1 MILRSN
7 IKHKQICMINNHNP
21 HTPKLSLGKRR
32 SALTNLGVI
41 FMLLYLPCFVKAQ
54 EAVLQ
59 NVYARD
65 YQTLNG
71 SWNYI
76 IDPFDMGYYDYRLKE
91 NPNGF
96 FKNQKAQHKADL
108 VEYNFDTAPLML
120 IPSDW
125 NTQNSQLFFYEGS
138 VWFKKDFTYF
148 SKSNTKTFIYFGAVN
163 YDAKVYLNS
172 EKIGEHIGGFT
183 PFNFDITDKVKDGNN
198 FIVVRGNNERHP
210 ESVPTVN
217 ADWWNYGGI
226 TREVLLVDVPE
237 VSIDDYVIQLEKG
250 KYDVISG
257 KVQTRG
263 LTQGHAPV
271 LVLEIPELKIKQTL
285 PTDESGIATFSI
297 KSKPQ
302 LWSPENPKLY
312 DVTLSLGDEKISDQ
326 IGFRQIET
334 VGKEVHLNGKKIFL
348 KGISIHEEAPFRQG
362 RAWSPDDAKILL
374 GWAKELGCNFVRL
387 AHYPHNEYMVREAEK
402 LGLMVWSEIPVYWTI
417 HWSNPDTYANAQKQL
432 NDMIDRDKNRGNIII
447 WSVANET
454 PHSDARDQFLANLA
468 KFAREKDN
476 TRLISMAMEVT
487 GNGNNTSKVE
497 DYMNKYVDIIS
508 FNNYLG
514 WYGGTMDDLKTRQW
528 EIPSNKPFFISEFGA
543 GALQGKHGDKSEIWT
558 EEYQAELYKQ
568 TLAMYDRVE
577 GFAGTSPWILVD
589 FYSPRRQLNGIQDFF
604 NRKGLISN
612 NGVKKQAF
620 FVLQDFYKK
629 K

>member
-1 MILRSN
+1 MKKITILV
-7 IKHKQICMINNHNP
+7 I
-21 HTPKLSLGKRR
+21 SL
-32 SALTNLGVI
+32 LLPL
-41 FMLLYLPCFVKAQ
+41 FMQAQ
-54 EAVLQ
+54 ETILQ

-65 YQTLNG
+65 YQNLNG

-91 NPNGF
+91 SPNGF
-96 FKNQKAQHKADL
+96 FKNKKAQHKADL

-125 NTQNSQLFFYEGS
+125 NTQNTQLFFYEGS
-138 VWFKKDFTYF
+138 VWFKKDFNYTKKQGGKTY
-148 SKSNTKTFIYFGAVN
+148 IYFGAAN
-163 YDAKVYLNS
+163 YDAKVYLNG
-172 EKIGEHIGGFT
+172 EKIGEHLGGFT
-183 PFNFDITDKVKDGNN
+183 PFNFDITGKVKDGSN
-198 FIVVRGNNERHP
+198 FIIVRVNNKRIP
-210 ESVPTVN
+210 EGVPTVN

-226 TREVLLVDVPE
+226 TREVLIVDVPE
-237 VSIDDYVIQLEKG
+237 LFINDYLIQLEKG
-250 KYDVISG
+250 KYDNISG
-257 KVQTRG
+257 SVRLSQQIAGK
-263 LTQGHAPV
+263 AIV
-271 LVLEIPELKIKQTL
+271 LDIPELKIKRTL
-285 PTDESGIATFSI
+285 VTDGQGVASFTVKA
-297 KSKPQ
+297 KPE
-302 LWSPENPKLY
+302 LWSPEKPKLY
-312 DVTLSLGDEKISDQ
+312 DVSLSFDEEKINDK

-334 VGKEVHLNGKKIFL
+334 VGKEVRLNGKKTFL
-348 KGISIHEEAPFRQG
+348 RGISIHEEAPFRQG
-362 RAWSPDDAKILL
+362 RAWSADDAKVLL

-387 AHYPHNEYMVREAEK
+387 AHYPHNEYMVREAER

-417 HWSNPDTYANAQKQL
+417 HWDNPDTYANAQKQL
-432 NDMIDRDKNRGNIII
+432 NDMIDRDKNRCAIVI

-468 KFAREKDN
+468 TYARTKDN

-487 GNGNNTSKVE
+487 GSSNNVSKVE
-497 DYMNKYVDIIS
+497 DYMSKYVDIIS

-514 WYGGTMDDLKTRQW
+514 WYSGTLGDIQTRKW
-528 EIPSNKPFFISEFGA
+528 EIPYNKPFFISEFGA
-543 GALQGKHGDKSEIWT
+543 GALQGKHGDNTEIWT

-568 TLAMYDRVE
+568 TLAMYDKVE

-604 NRKGLISN
+604 NRKGLVSN

-629 K
+629 KMNE